1 MSYYNPPHHRFDT
14 LTGWRVFASEPDT
27 ETIYGDYRLKWAV
40 IDEEGRQRSYTHS
53 YARTKVHLSVDGGQ
67 TWLEENSVWSL
78 YSTNHSLVGNYHDTN
93 SELNQALIAA
103 REEWKVARRR
113 KLDRERREEFN
124 AVPPERRAVVKAERS
139 EAWKLRKQKAEERR
153 MERTAQ
159 IMNQML
165 QIGPELVRLK
175 EDIEQMLSLMAKGGM
190 DRSFP
195 YYGSRRRYLRTAS
208 WTVNDM
214 KRHIEN
220 AHKRAE
226 DKSR

>member
-1 MSYYNPPHHRFDT
+1 MNYHRPHHRFDT
-14 LTGWRVFASEPDT
+14 STGFHVFAKDPDT
-27 ETIYGDYRLKWAV
+27 ETVYGNYRFKWTV
-40 IDEEGRQRSYTHS
+40 IPPVEEAY
-53 YARTKVHLSVDGGQ
+53 YARTRVHLSVDDGQ
-67 TWLEENSVWSL
+67 TWLEENSIWSL
-78 YSTNHSLVGNYHDTN
+78 HSTNYKLIGNYHDTN
-93 SELNQALIAA
+93 SDLNKALIAA
-103 REEWKVARRR
+103 REEWKVARRK

-124 AVPPERRAVVKAERS
+124 ALPPDQRALIKTARS

-175 EDIEQMLSLMAKGGM
+175 EDIEQMLALMAKGGM

-195 YYGSRRRYLRTAS
+195 FYGSRRRYLRTAS